1 MERSHVFQQG
11 EKIIEEFLS
20 KVKQVPFT
28 EMSEENIVMKL
39 KQLKAE
45 VIAKNNRFVNE
56 IISRIKVTT

>member
-1 MERSHVFQQG
+1 MKRSHVFQQG
-11 EKIIEEFLS
+11 EKIIQEFLS

-28 EMSEENIVMKL
+28 EMSEENIIMKL

-45 VIAKNNRFVNE
+45 VIAKNNCFVNE

>member
-1 MERSHVFQQG
+1 MKRSHVFQQG
-11 EKIIEEFLS
+11 EKIIQEFLS